1 MPTPS
6 LLAADGSR
14 VHVPADVALLEIILT
29 GAIPSA
35 EKSRGAAL
43 QMEGSQQLLSSG

>member
-1 MPTPS
+1 M
-6 LLAADGSR
+6 G
-14 VHVPADVALLEIILT
+14 LLEILLT

-43 QMEGSQQLLSSG
+43 QMEGSQQLLCSE

>member
-1 MPTPS
+1 MH
-6 LLAADGSR
+6 A
-14 VHVPADVALLEIILT
+14 PADVALLEILLT